1 MAKDIAYFQADKKI
15 QEARFFKAEKLDLS
29 NPISPRGQTAPQLTA
44 LPESLRELM
53 QLQQLSLSHNQ
64 LTVIPEWLGDFTQ
77 LQKLDF
83 SHNQL
88 IALPESLRELM
99 QLQQLS
105 LSHNQLTVMP
115 EWLGDFTQLQK
126 LDFSHNQ
133 LTALPE
139 SLRKLMQLQQLSLSH
154 NQLTVM
160 PEWLGDFTQLQK
172 LDFSHN
178 QLTTL
183 PESTEQIQQ
192 LKTLG
197 LAGNQFTDIPLWLTH
212 LRYLSYVNLDDNPLN
227 PELAAAY
234 KEGFEAVKAY
244 LDAKSNA
251 VILNEAKLILIGEG
265 EVGKTCLMDALEG
278 KGWQEHDTTHG
289 IDIREIQASDPASG
303 TELTLNS
310 WDFGGQRVYRP
321 THQLFFSSPAV
332 YLVVWKPR
340 EGPQQGFVEE
350 WIKLIK
356 HRAPDA
362 KILVVATH
370 GGPGARQPDIDR
382 QELWDLFSKETVLD
396 FFHVESNPTIDG
408 RRHGIAELKD
418 AIACT
423 AAQLP
428 EVGRSV
434 PKRWQEVREILE
446 DHPAAYLPRQ
456 KVLDLCA
463 EQGMEADEAQLFL
476 TLEHRLGHLIHYAHD
491 KALQDIVVLKPSW
504 LATAI
509 SFVLDDKKTRDAHGL
524 VPAARLSQLWDDPKR
539 NPANRYAPDLHPIF
553 LRLMERFDLSYRVA
567 GIHLNGDNETSLIA
581 QLVPDTTPTNLDE
594 NWCPEPKPGDLQQ
607 MQICRIVD
615 DKGNTA
621 TAEGLFYQL
630 IVRLHK
636 YSLGR
641 DDYNQSVHWQRGLI
655 LDDEYNGRAYL
666 KHVGNDVHIT
676 VRAPYP
682 ERFLAMLTEEVR
694 YLVDNFWEGLNCHVT
709 VPCLTEDCIG
719 LFEVSKLIENKRAGR
734 PEQPCSVCNKWYNI
748 GKLLNNAPAAAQP
761 ISLNDLQKEFAQIK
775 DKLDDVHV
783 DTRRVL
789 SRVDKAYDDLIRVF
803 ADEAKEGPRL
813 FSIRPVDFE
822 NIDNLKGLVTYKLRL
837 QLWCEHSKLPLFI
850 LNGVNDGNTRGQYDL
865 EMPRE
870 WVIKA
875 APYLNALNTT
885 LGLVLPTVM
894 AGFKLNFSDEQYKT
908 FDKQLSLGKEA
919 FGALAK
925 VGGELGSWASDA
937 NAPDLPHGQMQRA
950 EGALLRELHS
960 WLKEKDP
967 GFGGLVRVMD
977 KRDQFLWVHE
987 QFEGEY

>member
-1 MAKDIAYFQADKKI
+1 MPKDAAYYEVKRKIEKAYSLGETSISLARMGLLEFPKLLMELPQLESLYVSHNLI
-15 QEARFFKAEKLDLS
+15 QELPSWLGELS
-29 NPISPRGQTAPQLTA
+29 NLKILDVSY
-44 LPESLRELM
+44 
-53 QLQQLSLSHNQ
+53 NQ
-64 LTVIPEWLGDFTQ
+64 I
-77 LQKLDF
+77 K
-83 SHNQL
+83 
-88 IALPESLRELM
+88 
-99 QLQQLS
+99 
-105 LSHNQLTVMP
+105 
-115 EWLGDFTQLQK
+115 
-126 LDFSHNQ
+126 
-133 LTALPE
+133 
-139 SLRKLMQLQQLSLSH
+139 
-154 NQLTVM
+154 
-160 PEWLGDFTQLQK
+160 
-172 LDFSHN
+172 
-178 QLTTL
+178 TL
-183 PESTEQIQQ
+183 PEWPKQIA
-192 LKTLG
+192 K
-197 LAGNQFTDIPLWLTH
+197 LTFIN
-212 LRYLSYVNLDDNPLN
+212 LSNNHICLVPEWFGKLTNLESLNISGNPLTDLPYSLVYLKDVDIAIRHSIPGSRFN
-227 PELAAAY
+227 SELDAACNDSLDAVKTYLRAKAAAQ
-234 KEGFEAVKAY
+234 
-244 LDAKSNA
+244 
-251 VILNEAKLILIGEG
+251 ITLNEAKLILVGEG

-278 KGWQEHDTTHG
+278 KPWQEHPTTHG
-289 IDIREIQASDPASG
+289 IEIREIQATDPASG
-303 TELTLNS
+303 TALTLNG

-321 THQLFFSSPAV
+321 THQLFFSAPAV

-340 EGPQQGFVEE
+340 EGTQQGSVKE

-356 HRAPDA
+356 HREPDA

-370 GGPGARQPDIDR
+370 GGPNQRQPDIDR
-382 QELWDLFSKETVLD
+382 QELWDLFGKETLLD
-396 FFHVESNPTIDG
+396 FFFVDSKPDANG
-408 RRHGIAELKD
+408 QRHGIAPLKD
-418 AIACT
+418 AIARA

-434 PKRWQEVREILE
+434 PKRWQAMREILK
-446 DHPAAYLPRQ
+446 DHTSAYLPRQ
-456 KVLDLCA
+456 KVLELCA
-463 EQGMEADEAQLFL
+463 EQGMDADESQLFL

-539 NPANRYAPDLHPIF
+539 DPANRYPSDLHPIF

-567 GIHLNGDNETSLIA
+567 GIHINGDDENQTSLIA
-581 QLVPDTTPTNLDE
+581 QLVPEITPDNLAD
-594 NWCPEPKPGDLQQ
+594 NWCPAPQTGDLQQ

-709 VPCLTEDCIG
+709 VPCLNDGCIG
-719 LFEVSKLIENKRAGR
+719 LFEVSKLIENKRRNR
-734 PEQPCSVCNKWYNI
+734 PEQPCPVCNEWQNI
-748 GKLLNNAPAAAQP
+748 SDLLHNAPAAAPQ
-761 ISLNDLQKEFAQIK
+761 ISLSDLQIEFAEIK

-789 SRVDKAYDDLIRVF
+789 SRVDKAYDDIIRVF

-822 NIDNLKGLVTYKLRL
+822 SIDKLKGLTTYKLRL
-837 QLWCEHSKLPLFI
+837 QLWCEHSQLPLFV
-850 LNGVNDGNTRGQYDL
+850 LNDGDTRGQYDL

-894 AGFKLNFSDEQYKT
+894 SGLKFSAGYEDFEN
-908 FDKQLSLGKEA
+908 QLSLGKEA

-925 VGGELGSWASDA
+925 VGGNLGSWASDA
-937 NAPDLPHGQMQRA
+937 NSPDLPHGQMQHA
-950 EGALLRELHS
+950 KGALLRELHAF
-960 WLKEKDP
+960 LKKEDITY
-967 GFGGLVRVMD
+967 GGLVRVMD